1 MNVALKVT
9 LKSTV
14 RMLGEASEA
23 LEETHKAADKEKDML
38 INKAQSL
45 AVFAAAR
52 VENILAHLEQDIDVD
67 HETEEVQE
75 YEALFKSAGF

>member
-1 MNVALKVT
+1 MDVALKVT

-14 RMLGEASEA
+14 RMLGEACEA
-23 LEETHKAADKEKDML
+23 LEKTHKAADKEKDML
-38 INKAQSL
+38 IDKAQSL

-67 HETEEVQE
+67 HGTEEVQE

>member
-14 RMLGEASEA
+14 RMLGEACEA

-52 VENILAHLEQDIDVD
+52 VENILAHLFMVRISCADKIIIGNVPFF
-67 HETEEVQE
+67 
-75 YEALFKSAGF
+75 A

>member
-14 RMLGEASEA
+14 KMLGEACET
-23 LEETHKAADKEKDML
+23 LEKTRKATDKEKDLL
-38 INKAQSL
+38 IDKAQSL

-67 HETEEVQE
+67 HAEEEQE

>member
-14 RMLGEASEA
+14 KMLGEACEM
-23 LEETHKAADKEKDML
+23 LEETHKASDREKDLL

-67 HETEEVQE
+67 HVEKEQE
-75 YEALFKSAGF
+75 YEALFKSAGV